1 MEELELWGGIE
12 CTIARI
18 GASYRNQVEETGH
31 AARLDDLDRIAALGI
46 GTIRYPILW
55 EATCPDGL
63 ENARWECHDARLERL
78 RDLGIRVIAGL
89 VHHGS
94 GPRYCTLADA
104 AFPDLLARY
113 ACEVATRYP
122 WIECFTPVNEP
133 LTTARFCGLYGYW
146 FPHGRSTETFLRVL
160 ANQCLGVVKSMR
172 AIRRIRPAAK
182 LVQTEDLGRIFST
195 PKLAYQTRYEN
206 ERRWLS
212 FDLLFGRVDA
222 GHPFFDAFRNA
233 GVAEACLLEFVD
245 HPYLP
250 DIVGIN
256 HYLTSDRYLDEDV
269 SGYPPD
275 AIGGNGR
282 DSYADVAAVRAPVP
296 AAERGLGPRLREAWE
311 RYRLPLAVTEVH
323 AGCTREEQLRWLAE
337 AWTST
342 KAARANGVD
351 VRAVT
356 VWALLGAVDWS
367 SLLRDR
373 HGHYES
379 GVFDVRSNPIRR
391 TALADAVEKL
401 AAVGD
406 FDHPVLD
413 VPGWW
418 HRPQRL
424 HRPTPEPRIDTFG
437 VRRIL
442 IIGRNGRLGQAVARI
457 ADRRGIAYA
466 LLSRKEIDIASRSS
480 VAATLDCIK
489 PWAVVNAAGYPR
501 LPVALRD
508 PARCR
513 RENTT
518 GAAVLAAAT
527 SRRGIPLVTFSS
539 DLVFDGRAGRAY
551 VEGDPVSPQ
560 CVYGASKAD
569 AERRVLAHHPSSLVI
584 RTAALF
590 GPWDDRNAPAR
601 ILCCLQRGEAVAT
614 DTQPILSPTYLP
626 DLVDTALDLLV
637 DGASGVW
644 HVVNEG
650 AMSWH
655 EVGLGIA
662 KAARLKQDKLE
673 SGSVKKPLSR
683 AMRSRRG
690 IVLPHITEA
699 MERFVRDWAAHHNQ
713 DLASTV

>member
-1 MEELELWGGIE
+1 MDELQVWGGIE

-46 GTIRYPILW
+46 RTLRYPILW

-63 ENARWECHDARLERL
+63 ENARWDWHDARLERL

-94 GPRYCTLADA
+94 GPRHCSLADA

-113 ACEVATRYP
+113 AGEVATRYP

-133 LTTARFCGLYGYW
+133 LTTARFCGLYGHW
-146 FPHGRSTETFLRVL
+146 FPHGHSTEAFLRVL
-160 ANQCLGVVKSMR
+160 ANQCLGVARSMR

-195 PKLAYQTRYEN
+195 PKLAYQARYEN

-212 FDLLFGRVDA
+212 FDLLCGRVDA
-222 GHPFFDAFRNA
+222 NHSFHSAFRNA
-233 GVAEACLLEFVD
+233 GVPEACLHELTRD
-245 HPYLP
+245 PCPP

-269 SGYPPD
+269 SDYPTD

-282 DSYADVAAVRAPVP
+282 DRYADVAAVRTLVS
-296 AAERGLGPRLREAWE
+296 AAERGLGPRLREVWD
-311 RYRLPLAVTEVH
+311 RYRLPLAITEVH
-323 AGCTREEQLRWLAE
+323 AGCTRDEQLRWLAE
-337 AWTST
+337 AWTAA
-342 KAARANGVD
+342 KAARANGAD

-367 SLLRDR
+367 SLLKDR
-373 HGHYES
+373 RGHYET
-379 GVFDVRSNPIRR
+379 GAFDVRSTPIRR
-391 TALADAVEKL
+391 TALAKAVEML
-401 AAVGD
+401 AAAGD
-406 FDHPVLD
+406 LDHPVLD

-424 HRPTPEPRIDTFG
+424 HRPAPEPRIDTFG
-437 VRRIL
+437 ARRIL

-457 ADRRGIAYA
+457 AERRGIAYA
-466 LLSRKEIDIASRSS
+466 LLSRKEIDIASRAS
-480 VAATLDCIK
+480 VAATLDSIR

-501 LPVALRD
+501 LPVGLRD
-508 PARCR
+508 PVRCR
-513 RENTT
+513 RENTL

-527 SRRGIPLVTFSS
+527 RRRGIPLVTFSS
-539 DLVFDGRAGRAY
+539 DLVFDGHTQRPY

-569 AERRVLAHHPSSLVI
+569 AERHVLAAHPSSLII

-590 GPWDDRNAPAR
+590 GPWDDRSFAAHMLR
-601 ILCCLQRGEAVAT
+601 CLLRGETVKANAGPV
-614 DTQPILSPTYLP
+614 LSPTYLP
-626 DLVDTALDLLV
+626 DLVDAALDLLI
-637 DGASGVW
+637 DGATGVW
-644 HVVNEG
+644 HVVSHG
-650 AMSWH
+650 AATWH
-655 EVGLGIA
+655 GFGLGIA
-662 KAARLKQDKLE
+662 RSARLKHRVVADGRKAR
-673 SGSVKKPLSR
+673 PIFR
-683 AMRSRRG
+683 AMRSRHG
-690 IVLPHITEA
+690 LSLPHLEEA
-699 MERFVRDWAAHHNQ
+699 MDRFVRDWTHYSNAELPPVH
-713 DLASTV
+713 